1 MIHQQEQLPLTQAFA
16 AMPPGQRTTL
26 PIHLLS
32 RRRQTPVDK
41 NGRTQRANLAPV
53 TRDDTLQK
61 GHIGGQIMA
70 SGGKLANAVRG
81 SHQHHVAA
89 IDARTGIDAP
99 EAGRRAGGG
108 IPDETRCGINR
119 ERSEEHTSELPTIM
133 RISYAVFC
141 LKKKTNIM

>member
-53 TRDDTLQK
+53 TRDDTLPK
-61 GHIGGQIMA
+61 GHIGGQILA
-70 SGGKLANAVRG
+70 SGGKLAN
-81 SHQHHVAA
+81 
-89 IDARTGIDAP
+89 DAR
-99 EAGRRAGGG
+99 GRT
-108 IPDETRCGINR
+108 E
-119 ERSEEHTSELPTIM
+119 ERRVGKECVSTCRSRWSPYH
-133 RISYAVFC
+133 
-141 LKKKTNIM
+141 

>member
-1 MIHQQEQLPLTQAFA
+1 MQKTAYEMRISDWSSDVCSSDL
-16 AMPPGQRTTL
+16 
-26 PIHLLS
+26 
-32 RRRQTPVDK
+32 TPVDK

-119 ERSEEHTSELPTIM
+119 EIERDCCSAQDE
-133 RISYAVFC
+133 AD
-141 LKKKTNIM
+141 KTRK

>member
-1 MIHQQEQLPLTQAFA
+1 MQKTAYEMRISDWSSDVCSSDL
-16 AMPPGQRTTL
+16 
-26 PIHLLS
+26 
-32 RRRQTPVDK
+32 TPVDK

-89 IDARTGIDAP
+89 IDERTGID
-99 EAGRRAGGG
+99 
-108 IPDETRCGINR
+108 
-119 ERSEEHTSELPTIM
+119 RSEERRVGKECVSTCRSWWAPD
-133 RISYAVFC
+133 RD
-141 LKKKTNIM
+141 KKKTI

>member
-70 SGGKLANAVRG
+70 SGGKLENAVRG
-81 SHQHHVAA
+81 S
-89 IDARTGIDAP
+89 
-99 EAGRRAGGG
+99 
-108 IPDETRCGINR
+108 
-119 ERSEEHTSELPTIM
+119 RSEERRGGKECSRTV
-133 RISYAVFC
+133 SYRGSA
-141 LKKKTNIM
+141 

>member
-1 MIHQQEQLPLTQAFA
+1 MSFFFNVTA
-16 AMPPGQRTTL
+16 TTELYTFCHTLSLHDAL
-26 PIHLLS
+26 PIY
-32 RRRQTPVDK
+32 
-41 NGRTQRANLAPV
+41 
-53 TRDDTLQK
+53 
-61 GHIGGQIMA
+61 IGGQIMA

-119 ERSEEHTSELPTIM
+119 EIERDRSEEHTSELQSLM
-133 RISYAVFC
+133 RNSYAVFC
-141 LKKKTNIM
+141 LKKKQKNKKQNYTEQK